1 MSNRKSNFAR
11 AHNISLPSTK
21 RKLNIDEA
29 TSALSSM
36 GYRMGTVRHS
46 LADKTS
52 YWSVTTPTGSVVE
65 VAANKLTDFVYG
77 KIKNLNAQRYTETTY
92 EVLFP
97 DEDEDTQFI
106 DSKEAAIKV
115 ARQYAAKG
123 CTVEL
128 SQVTK
133 TWRSKSEADAA
144 QIPTNTK
151 ETPMRFFK
159 GLNMNS
165 TGAKAK
171 FGDYYNNPAD
181 SSKKVN
187 KLLPRIVAA
196 IKAAGGQVDS
206 VEKHESKSSASIRFP
221 TKGDYQVSIDIG
233 STYLAVNRYVIRG
246 AGVLQSVHLFNGEL
260 SDIDKAVAIAVNE
273 WKKLKAARR
282 HFSRVGAKGTTMKSI
297 NKRLSGLVI
306 NELNHALE
314 MAEMDGEKEIAREV
328 RAVLASPTVENLKAH
343 PLAIKEI
350 KYKLEI
356 AEDNEE
362 RSRVRAYQNLLKSVS
377 NRKAQQMKKSTHAV
391 VHPSIAGAPLDP
403 YTTKVPIL
411 LKDKTTVTAV
421 RNDGRWS
428 IEGRSEMPTSR
439 KFDQLIAELNAAG
452 FTRLGAK
459 STHAVN
465 PFNLPAKPE
474 DWNGKT
480 ITLNGK
486 QIKVERTTGDDYDL
500 FDLSSGKRVKSVVKA
515 QLDDAWRQG
524 KIRDIFSRVGAK
536 ARFAVRRP
544 SLTLEQVNEINQILT
559 WYQTLVKKDKR
570 ELVALYDQKMK
581 RGNVE
586 FKSDIREMQKP
597 WMAVDIIRTQFRE
610 NRVQAAF
617 DASPSGKPL
626 PLPITHA
633 RNGAKAK
640 FDRRVEL
647 DKWTSPKETPMRFVK
662 NLNAQRYADE
672 LIRSL
677 LPFEQEQIRNEGYKV
692 YEVEICMP
700 ESGCNHYETVA
711 AKDVRDAV
719 RIGKAHAK
727 GMKFN
732 GVTKVNAKVI
742 NNFLK
747 LVINQKAKSMNSE
760 TLDPN
765 HPNNFISLFR
775 EKYLDDINNLLE
787 DINQPK
793 MFLTDRTSRSKI
805 RNDLDDIMDSATD
818 AGISIP
824 RRVKEAYESARLG
837 HFSRVGTKAKFGEVE
852 NLLNMISDQMNS
864 GNNDLAKTN
873 LRKLAAKIGE
883 IRHTRSEWDQFM
895 TVAKSLGFTESQIGG
910 FSRRGSKMTKST
922 YAISP
927 LQDMAN
933 KVQRL
938 NAQYHLLADRAEETK
953 IAANTAYRAYVE
965 AKKILDDAIR
975 SAGRSEQAPPQPERH
990 SRGLSRN
997 GAKAINAN
1005 VDFKPFHEEM
1015 YEYTNGNKPR
1025 GRGSWIFVA
1034 PDGSLVY
1041 APHGLTYSQAKAW
1054 LKKNATI
1061 NGHYK
1066 VAP

>member
-1 MSNRKSNFAR
+1 MSNRKYNFAR

-159 GLNMNS
+159 DLNMNKS
-165 TGAKAK
+165 TYAVVHPSIAGAPLDPYTTKVPILLKDKTTVTAVRNDGRWSIEGRSDMPTSRKFDQLIAELNAAGFTRLGAKAK

-282 HFSRVGAKGTTMKSI
+282 HFSRVGAK
-297 NKRLSGLVI
+297 
-306 NELNHALE
+306 
-314 MAEMDGEKEIAREV
+314 
-328 RAVLASPTVENLKAH
+328 
-343 PLAIKEI
+343 
-350 KYKLEI
+350 
-356 AEDNEE
+356 
-362 RSRVRAYQNLLKSVS
+362 
-377 NRKAQQMKKSTHAV
+377 
-391 VHPSIAGAPLDP
+391 
-403 YTTKVPIL
+403 
-411 LKDKTTVTAV
+411 
-421 RNDGRWS
+421 
-428 IEGRSEMPTSR
+428 
-439 KFDQLIAELNAAG
+439 
-452 FTRLGAK
+452 
-459 STHAVN
+459 
-465 PFNLPAKPE
+465 
-474 DWNGKT
+474 
-480 ITLNGK
+480 
-486 QIKVERTTGDDYDL
+486 
-500 FDLSSGKRVKSVVKA
+500 
-515 QLDDAWRQG
+515 
-524 KIRDIFSRVGAK
+524 

-544 SLTLEQVNEINQILT
+544 SLTLEQVNEINQILN
-559 WYQTLVKKDKR
+559 WYQSLKKMEKKD
-570 ELVALYDQKMK
+570 LLAVYIQKMK

-586 FKSDIREMQKP
+586 FKPDIREMQKP

-610 NRVQAAF
+610 EKVQAAF

-640 FDRRVEL
+640 FETQVSL
-647 DKWTSPKETPMRFVK
+647 KEIMDAINR
-662 NLNAQRYADE
+662 LRADGASE
-672 LIRSL
+672 
-677 LPFEQEQIRNEGYKV
+677 EQIKRFSDMAFRSHASQNRLRDYQKQFPSARTGAKAKFLLH
-692 YEVEICMP
+692 
-700 ESGCNHYETVA
+700 SGITDGIEKGIAKRMKSA
-711 AKDVRDAV
+711 ARYRAQGNDEMADFTEQDAEDLKRV
-719 RIGKAHAK
+719 KRALVQGNGDSNHAK
-727 GMKFN
+727 QIAKMIQNLDTEVRRDCGDALIEWAARKA
-732 GVTKVNAKVI
+732 GVTI
-742 NNFLK
+742 NY
-747 LVINQKAKSMNSE
+747 A
-760 TLDPN
+760 
-765 HPNNFISLFR
+765 
-775 EKYLDDINNLLE
+775 
-787 DINQPK
+787 
-793 MFLTDRTSRSKI
+793 
-805 RNDLDDIMDSATD
+805 
-818 AGISIP
+818 
-824 RRVKEAYESARLG
+824 
-837 HFSRVGTKAKFGEVE
+837 RVGAKAKFGEVE

-938 NAQYHLLADRAEETK
+938 NAQYNLLADRAEETK
-953 IAANTAYRAYVE
+953 IAARIAYRAYSE
-965 AKKILDDAIR
+965 AKRILDDAPR
-975 SAGRSEQAPPQPERH
+975 PAGVPKYDLPQPERH
-990 SRGLSRN
+990 SRGLSRTGGKAN
-997 GAKAINAN
+997 FAAELRQWESYFNQDASVTLMDANQLLKKIKDKKAELKQAEGNIAEGTAMLKTAVATQNTAQYYRANKILDIADGVRSSFSRTGAKAINAN

>member
-165 TGAKAK
+165 TGTKAK

-282 HFSRVGAKGTTMKSI
+282 HFSRVGAK
-297 NKRLSGLVI
+297 
-306 NELNHALE
+306 
-314 MAEMDGEKEIAREV
+314 
-328 RAVLASPTVENLKAH
+328 
-343 PLAIKEI
+343 
-350 KYKLEI
+350 
-356 AEDNEE
+356 
-362 RSRVRAYQNLLKSVS
+362 
-377 NRKAQQMKKSTHAV
+377 
-391 VHPSIAGAPLDP
+391 
-403 YTTKVPIL
+403 
-411 LKDKTTVTAV
+411 
-421 RNDGRWS
+421 
-428 IEGRSEMPTSR
+428 
-439 KFDQLIAELNAAG
+439 
-452 FTRLGAK
+452 
-459 STHAVN
+459 
-465 PFNLPAKPE
+465 
-474 DWNGKT
+474 
-480 ITLNGK
+480 
-486 QIKVERTTGDDYDL
+486 
-500 FDLSSGKRVKSVVKA
+500 
-515 QLDDAWRQG
+515 
-524 KIRDIFSRVGAK
+524 
-536 ARFAVRRP
+536 
-544 SLTLEQVNEINQILT
+544 
-559 WYQTLVKKDKR
+559 
-570 ELVALYDQKMK
+570 
-581 RGNVE
+581 
-586 FKSDIREMQKP
+586 
-597 WMAVDIIRTQFRE
+597 
-610 NRVQAAF
+610 
-617 DASPSGKPL
+617 
-626 PLPITHA
+626 
-633 RNGAKAK
+633 
-640 FDRRVEL
+640 
-647 DKWTSPKETPMRFVK
+647 
-662 NLNAQRYADE
+662 
-672 LIRSL
+672 
-677 LPFEQEQIRNEGYKV
+677 
-692 YEVEICMP
+692 
-700 ESGCNHYETVA
+700 
-711 AKDVRDAV
+711 
-719 RIGKAHAK
+719 
-727 GMKFN
+727 
-732 GVTKVNAKVI
+732 
-742 NNFLK
+742 
-747 LVINQKAKSMNSE
+747 
-760 TLDPN
+760 
-765 HPNNFISLFR
+765 
-775 EKYLDDINNLLE
+775 
-787 DINQPK
+787 
-793 MFLTDRTSRSKI
+793 
-805 RNDLDDIMDSATD
+805 
-818 AGISIP
+818 
-824 RRVKEAYESARLG
+824 
-837 HFSRVGTKAKFGEVE
+837 AKFGEVE

-910 FSRRGSKMTKST
+910 FSRRGSKMRSKMTKST

-927 LQDMAN
+927 LQEMAN

-938 NAQYHLLADRAEETK
+938 WDQYNLLADRAEETK
-953 IAANTAYRAYVE
+953 IAARTAYRAYLE
-965 AKKILDDAIR
+965 AKRILDDAPR
-975 SAGRSEQAPPQPERH
+975 PAGVPKYDLPQRERN
-990 SRGLSRN
+990 SRGLSRTGGKAN
-997 GAKAINAN
+997 FAAELRQWESYFKEDAAVTLWDASQLLRKIKDKKAELKQAEGNIAEGRAMLKSAVATQNTAQYFRANKILDIADGVRSAFSRTGAKATHAASVNDPRSISDTDTQIDWLLTEAESAMRHINKGSQRNLIVRQQIAEIPSLMRSN
-1005 VDFKPFHEEM
+1005 
-1015 YEYTNGNKPR
+1015 TNPRLIVRLKALKQAAGITTFARTGAKATHAQVNIESKGVGSYYNSHLKEPR
-1025 GRGSWIFVA
+1025 GTGSWSFIA
-1034 PDGSLVY
+1034 PDGSILS
-1041 APHGLTYSQAKAW
+1041 APRQMTLQAAKSW
-1054 LKKNATI
+1054 LKQNATI
-1061 NGHYK
+1061 NGYYK